1 MSLIRSFEREG
12 DWLFRKRSYIPLVL
26 FVLIIPFVFTTDYS
40 AISLQVRNV
49 VMWSSFLICALGFGI
64 RMYAIGTAPRGTSG
78 RNTGDQVADTL
89 NTTGMYSMVR
99 HPLYLGNYL
108 IWISIVIYALNPY
121 FAIIVSLLYWIYYE
135 RIMLAEEMHL
145 TRTYGETYLKWAES
159 VPAFIPSLRQFKS
172 AALPMSWKTVLTRE
186 ENGVL
191 AAVISFLYVDTLID
205 IRLLDNPVFAT
216 PEIIVLSTIIFL
228 VLIIRILKKKTAIL
242 SEEGR

>member
-40 AISLQVRNV
+40 SISPVLRSVI
-49 VMWSSFLICALGFGI
+49 MWFAFFLCAVGFAI

-78 RNTGDQVADTL
+78 RNTGDQVADAL

-108 IWISIVIYALNPY
+108 IWIAIVIYALNPY
-121 FAIIVSLLYWIYYE
+121 FVIIVSLLYWIYYE

-145 TRTYGETYLKWAES
+145 TRTYGDAYLNWAGT
-159 VPAFIPSLRQFKS
+159 VPAFIPSPKRFKP
-172 AALPMSWKTVLTRE
+172 AVLPLSWKTILSRE

-191 AAVISFLYVDTLID
+191 AAVLSFLYVDALID
-205 IRLLDNPVFAT
+205 VQLYDKPVFTTIELVILSVTILA
-216 PEIIVLSTIIFL
+216 IVVVRF
-228 VLIIRILKKKTAIL
+228 LKKKTGIL
-242 SEEGR
+242 YDAGR